1 MPGMYMGLPPDREYI
16 SRTGA
21 VPSGYSASIPTVAD
35 PEKAF
40 ADLTRRE
47 YLDYVQN
54 YRGFEEQL
62 IQRARTDRTLI
73 DQARQDVGVA
83 SSLTQGI
90 AERNAQ
96 RYGVNLTP
104 DQLQQRTLRLQRA
117 NVLGGVQAVNDAKI
131 AQRDSNN
138 ALLAG
143 LIDVGQGVNRAAQ
156 SQLGSAAADATAR
169 RNAYTQARAQSKANT
184 YSTIGSLASAAILAF
199 TI

>member
-1 MPGMYMGLPPDREYI
+1 
-16 SRTGA
+16 
-21 VPSGYSASIPTVAD
+21 
-35 PEKAF
+35 
-40 ADLTRRE
+40 
-47 YLDYVQN
+47 
-54 YRGFEEQL
+54 
-62 IQRARTDRTLI
+62 
-73 DQARQDVGVA
+73 
-83 SSLTQGI
+83 
-90 AERNAQ
+90 
-96 RYGVNLTP
+96 
-104 DQLQQRTLRLQRA
+104 
-117 NVLGGVQAVNDAKI
+117 VQAVNDAKI